1 MDGYNVRFVP
11 FKGDTV
17 AGGDRVFASGFPGKP
32 QIMQPGDANY
42 RPVGLAQA
50 RDGSLFVSDDAKGRI
65 WRISYTG
72 AR

>member
-1 MDGYNVRFVP
+1 MDGYNIRFVP
-11 FKGDTV
+11 FKGDSA
-17 AGGDRVFASGFPGKP
+17 AGADRVFASGFPGKA
-32 QIMQPGDANY
+32 QIMQPNEAAH

-50 RDGSLFVSDDAKGRI
+50 RDGSLFVSDDVKGRI